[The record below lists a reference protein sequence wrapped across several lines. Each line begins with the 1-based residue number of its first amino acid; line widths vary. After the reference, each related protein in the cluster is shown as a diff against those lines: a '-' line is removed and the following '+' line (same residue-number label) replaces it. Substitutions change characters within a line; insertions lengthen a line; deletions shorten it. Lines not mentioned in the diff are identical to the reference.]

1 MRGLRSSRGQCN
13 LQFKTAG
20 VRNYIWKPAAPVDA
34 FRRPLL
40 LIGIILRER
49 AALLKLEIFVE
60 KATNWK

>member
-20 VRNYIWKPAAPVDA
+20 VRNYIWKPAAPDA
-34 FRRPLL
+34 FRRLLL
-40 LIGIILRER
+40 LIGVILRER